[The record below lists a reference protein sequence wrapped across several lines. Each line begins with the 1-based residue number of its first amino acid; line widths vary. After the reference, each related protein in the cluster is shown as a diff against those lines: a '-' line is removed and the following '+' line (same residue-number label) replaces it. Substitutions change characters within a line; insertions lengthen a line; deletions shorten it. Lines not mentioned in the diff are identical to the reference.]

1 MRARVLST
9 LAIAASLP
17 LLLSAV
23 APESDLAAEMRARL
37 TPEEQRTSACGPA
50 SSDNATAPM
59 PLVAG
64 LAPIDYP
71 VTTASPDAQRY
82 FNQGIALLY
91 GFEFAKAE
99 RSFKAGSAIDPT
111 CAMCLWGEALAIGP
125 NLNSDAVG
133 DETIARAHGLTVQA
147 LGQPGISEKER
158 ALIMALRQR
167 YEPKGRERGV
177 HAISFAEALLAVSF
191 RWPEDDLIMVLA
203 AEAAM
208 NVHPWNYWAPDNVTP
223 LPWAK
228 RSIDLVEKVLARN
241 PAQPQAQH
249 LYIHLTE
256 ASLSPGRAERAAD
269 MLATAAP
276 ASAHLVHMP
285 SHTYYRVGRFREAVD
300 VNNRAIAAD
309 EAMARRLGEDPKY
322 YNYFNH
328 HTHFILSA
336 AEQVGD
342 RSTAL
347 KAADDLE
354 ASNPPAKLAGNVRGQ
369 GLLATALQAR
379 AQFARGPVE
388 MLAIPEPDARLPNLR
403 LLWRAMRAESLGR
416 AGRTAEAMRELSA
429 LRAARARTPPQG
441 DFVAMVKLAEAIAMA
456 RIAEGRGNERA
467 ALRHLKAAAA
477 IEHRF
482 SYNEPPNWHQPVDGA
497 LGALLLRTGDARG
510 AKAAFDRALQ
520 RRPGNVWV
528 YWGRAQAE
536 AALGEK
542 QASTATLALFR
553 KLWAGESEAGIIDR
567 L

>member
-1 MRARVLST
+1 MKSRVLSAM
-9 LAIAASLP
+9 AIAASLP

-23 APESDLAAEMRARL
+23 APESDVAAEMKARL
-37 TPEEQRTSACGPA
+37 APEKQQASACGPTR
-50 SSDNATAPM
+50 SDKATAPM

-71 VTTASPDAQRY
+71 VTTASPEAQRY
-82 FNQGIALLY
+82 FNQGLALLY

-99 RSFKAGSAIDPT
+99 RSFKAGSTIDPT

-125 NLNSDAVG
+125 FLNSDAVG
-133 DETIARAHGLTVQA
+133 DETIARANGLTVQA
-147 LGQPGISEKER
+147 LSQPGISEKER

-177 HAISFAEALLAVSF
+177 HAITFADALLAVSF
-191 RWPEDDLIMVLA
+191 RWPDDDMIMVLA

-208 NVHPWNYWAPDNVTP
+208 NVHPWNYWAADNVTP

-228 RSIDLVEKVLARN
+228 RAIDLVEKVLARN
-241 PAQPQAQH
+241 PAQPEAQH

-256 ASLSPGRAERAAD
+256 ASMTPGRAERAAD

-300 VNNRAIAAD
+300 VNDKAIAAD

-342 RSTAL
+342 RRTAL

-354 ASNPPAKLAGNVRGQ
+354 ASNLPAKLAGNVWGQ

-379 AQFARGPVE
+379 AQFARGPAE

-403 LLWRAMRAESLGR
+403 LLWRALRAESLGR
-416 AGRTAEAMRELSA
+416 AGRRAEAMRELAA
-429 LRAARARTPPQG
+429 LRAARARARPQG
-441 DFVAMVKLAEAIAMA
+441 DFVAMVKLAETIAMA
-456 RIAEGRGNERA
+456 RIAEGSGNARA
-467 ALRHLKAAAA
+467 ALRHLNAAAA
-477 IEHRF
+477 IERRF
-482 SYNEPPNWHQPVDGA
+482 SYNEPPNWHQPVDSAVGA
-497 LGALLLRTGDARG
+497 VLLRTGDARG
-510 AKAAFDRALQ
+510 ARAAFDRALL
-520 RRPGNVWV
+520 RRPGNVWA
-528 YWGRAQAE
+528 YWGRAQSE
-536 AALGEK
+536 AALGDK
-542 QASTATLALFR
+542 QASAATLVQFR
-553 KLWAGESEAGIIDR
+553 KLWAGESEAGILDQI
-567 L
+567 